1 MTESTGKVSYNGRT
15 CVKTNTL
22 KKRIWKKGVC
32 GRTCTEATETQ
43 SKQINH
49 NRKKDKNKKRK
60 KENRQNA
67 L

>member
-22 KKRIWKKGVC
+22 KKRIWKKGVS
-32 GRTCTEATETQ
+32 GRTEATETQ